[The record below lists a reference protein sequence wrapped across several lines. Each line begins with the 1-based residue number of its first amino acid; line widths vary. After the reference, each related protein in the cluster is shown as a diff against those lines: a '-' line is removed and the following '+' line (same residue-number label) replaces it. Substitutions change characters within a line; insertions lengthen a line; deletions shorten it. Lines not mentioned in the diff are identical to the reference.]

1 MAYFDAVLF
10 RAVSSG
16 TGDFVV
22 SSAIT
27 GYRTP
32 AGASVPN
39 ADTGSYRAFSDDLTQ
54 WENGT
59 YTYNSGTS
67 TVSRTVTSNSAG
79 NTSKINFT
87 TAPQVGFVQSAADL
101 ASASSLL
108 TGTVNINRIG
118 SSGTRNSTTFH
129 RGDDAWVAV
138 PSQPGLVSI
147 VPYNSTQTITIPVGA
162 TRARVIMWGGSG
174 GSGGQAGSG
183 ASGAGGGGAYLE
195 KYLTGLTAGNTLAYT
210 RGAAGTAGASGNNNG
225 GSGGNSSLAS
235 GTQTITTLTADGG
248 SFGTGGPVNGRGT
261 GGAGGTATNGDINI
275 SGQRGQDAYF
285 GINNTITATDP
296 KKAMGGS
303 AGGGMGFGGEG
314 TGGPPMPSV
323 GNAGTPGGMIIEWY
337 Y

>member
-10 RAVSSG
+10 RAASSG

-101 ASASSLL
+101 ANASNLL

-118 SSGTRNSTTFH
+118 SSGTRNSSNFF

-138 PSQPGLVSI
+138 VDHGLVS
-147 VPYNSTQTITIPVGA
+147 VVVYTSTATVTIPAGA
-162 TRARVIMWGGSG
+162 TRGRFRMIGGSG
-174 GSGGQAGSG
+174 GGGGVDSGGGNG
-183 ASGAGGGGAYLE
+183 LGGGGSGGIE
-195 KYLTGLTAGNTLAYT
+195 KWLTGLTPSNTLAFT
-210 RGAAGTAGASGNNNG
+210 SGAAGTAGNTSGSAGGNG
-225 GSGGNSSLAS
+225 GSSTLAS
-235 GTQTITTLTADGG
+235 GTQSITTLTASGGGGG
-248 SFGTGGPVNGRGT
+248 SGTVASNNPTGGTG
-261 GGAGGTATNGDINI
+261 TNGDLNVT
-275 SGQRGQDAYF
+275 GQDGGWVGSGNPTNGKNPGGHSAF
-285 GINNTITATDP
+285 GL
-296 KKAMGGS
+296 
-303 AGGGMGFGGEG
+303 
-314 TGGPPMPSV
+314 SV
-323 GNAGTPGGMIIEWY
+323 GGNGGRNNAAATAGVAGTAGLLIVEWY